1 MSDHTLTVDPDG
13 TVHASLEVD
22 LPAEEPEQP
31 EPADSDQPATN
42 EATDALGNVIM
53 GTAKAA
59 GKVLKTV
66 WDVLRPEGSQKPSS
80 E

>member
-1 MSDHTLTVDPDG
+1 MSDPTLTVDPDG
-13 TVHASLEVD
+13 TIHASLEID
-22 LPAEEPEQP
+22 LPAAEPEQP
-31 EPADSDQPATN
+31 EPDDSDQPATN
-42 EATDALGNVIM
+42 EATDALGNVIV

-66 WDVLRPEGSQKPSS
+66 WDVLKPDGSQDPSF